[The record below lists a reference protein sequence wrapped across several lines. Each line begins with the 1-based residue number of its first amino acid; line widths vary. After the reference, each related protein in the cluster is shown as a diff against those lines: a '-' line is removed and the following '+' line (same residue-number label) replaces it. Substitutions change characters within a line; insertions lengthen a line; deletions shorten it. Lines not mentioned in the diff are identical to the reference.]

1 MRNRFFSRGFL
12 FLFLGAAL
20 FLFPIFSRA
29 AQSSDVQISISAIVG
44 TPTPPAPPTPTPPP
58 LPPGPGEIF
67 IPPQGEII
75 FQGRAYPSAFITIF
89 KDGQVVATFFAEPSG
104 LFKKQLTLQGGTYNF
119 GIYAEDTEGRKSVA
133 LNFMTSVL
141 KENLTTVS
149 GIFIPPTIAVA
160 PDRLLQ
166 GQKINI
172 LGQVFPESQVE
183 IFIMPEKI
191 EKKTSAGNNGK
202 WSFELNTASL
212 KPGEYKVSAR
222 GIFGDGEQSRFSQGL
237 GFSVLSPVPKQCQGP
252 DLNFDGKVDIVDF
265 SILLYFWKQ
274 TNPSNVCADINA
286 NGIVDIF
293 DFSIM
298 MWGWTG

>member
-1 MRNRFFSRGFL
+1 MRNRFFPRIFL
-12 FLFLGAAL
+12 FLVLGAAL
-20 FLFPIFSRA
+20 FLFPIFSWG

-44 TPTPPAPPTPTPPP
+44 SPTPPTPTPPP

-67 IPPQGEII
+67 ILPQGEII
-75 FQGRAYPSAFITIF
+75 FQGRAYPSAFITIL
-89 KDGQVVATFFAEPSG
+89 KDGQVVSTLLAESSG

-119 GIYAEDTEGRKSVA
+119 GIYAEDTEGRKSVT
-133 LNFMTSVL
+133 LNFTTSVL

-160 PDRLLQ
+160 PNSVEQ
-166 GQKINI
+166 GRKINI
-172 LGQVFPESQVE
+172 SGQVFPESKIE
-183 IFIMPEKI
+183 AFISPGKI
-191 EKKTSAGNNGK
+191 EKRTDAGNDGK
-202 WSFELNTASL
+202 WSIEFNTASL
-212 KPGEYKVSAR
+212 NPGEYEVSAR
-222 GIFGDGEQSRFSQGL
+222 GIFGDGEQSRFSQSI
-237 GFSVLSPVPKQCQGP
+237 GFSVLSRLPKQCQGP

-286 NGIVDIF
+286 NGAVDIF